1 MCRSKRWQTGWVICV
16 TAGIAGLLVVPGGA
30 GAADLKQGVEQL
42 AIELGKSIPEGRAW
56 RVAVTDFPDLQ
67 GITSDLG
74 RYIAERL
81 TTRLSVQGQKFRV
94 IERRRLGLV
103 LGELKFSNSDLVDPT
118 KAKELGKM
126 LGVEGLVVGSVSDLG
141 NQVDVD
147 ARIIEIETNNILP
160 GVSATLSK
168 DQVVAQLLTSGR
180 TGPSATPQATAP
192 IGLPEAPRT
201 AAPKRSGIL
210 PVGVRWQGGYGG
222 TFAHLFS
229 IEIVEGRLLRFN
241 LSLDSSVDY
250 SGVSLDN
257 PQESAF
263 VIDQFGRQHFLVQ
276 AIGLSGDRP
285 VAVSQGSSKRFTLTF
300 PLAPELESFRYQAI
314 LVLKGGPHNPNNVF
328 RLRIQSEK
336 SVRLADFN

>member
-1 MCRSKRWQTGWVICV
+1 MSRSERWQTGWVIC
-16 TAGIAGLLVVPGGA
+16 AIAGLLVAPGGTQ
-30 GAADLKQGVEQL
+30 AADLREGVEQL
-42 AIELGKSIPEGRAW
+42 AVGLGKSVPEGRTF

-67 GITSDLG
+67 GSISDLG

-103 LGELKFSNSDLVDPT
+103 LGELKFSMSDLVDPT

-147 ARIIEIETNNILP
+147 ARIIEIETSNILP

-192 IGLPEAPRT
+192 IGLPEAPT
-201 AAPKRSGIL
+201 AAVPRRGTL
-210 PVGVRWQGGYGG
+210 PVGARWDGGVYS
-222 TFAHLFS
+222 TYARLFS
-229 IEIVEGRLLRFN
+229 IEIVEGRFLRFN
-241 LSLDSSVDY
+241 FALDS
-250 SGVSLDN
+250 GRNLQAHLDN
-257 PQESAF
+257 PQDSAF
-263 VIDQFGRQHFLVQ
+263 LVDQLGRQHFLVQ
-276 AIGLSGDRP
+276 ATGLTGDRP
-285 VAVSQGSSKRFTLTF
+285 VAVAADSSKPCSL
-300 PLAPELESFRYQAI
+300 PVP
-314 LVLKGGPHNPNNVF
+314 
-328 RLRIQSEK
+328 
-336 SVRLADFN
+336 